1 MPIYQFEKKIPKIS
15 KSSYVHP
22 QAVII
27 GNVEIGN
34 HCFVGPGAVLRGD
47 FGRIKI
53 GEKTIIQENCILHVG
68 VDETTSIHDH
78 VIITHGAILHDV
90 TLRPYVVVGMGAIL
104 MHGVFVED
112 HVLIGA
118 GSLVKEGFHVPSKV
132 VVAGNPAKIIKPLS
146 KEQRRTIHQ
155 GVKLYQNLVKR
166 YLKTCRE
173 VKKYPM

>member
-1 MPIYQFEKKIPKIS
+1 MPIYQLDGKSPKIS
-15 KSSYVHP
+15 KTSYVHP

-27 GNVEIGN
+27 GNVEIGS

-68 VDETTSIHDH
+68 VNETTSIHDH
-78 VIITHGAILHDV
+78 VIITHGAVVHDV
-90 TLRPYVVVGMGAIL
+90 TLKPYVVVGMGAIL

-118 GSLVKEGFHVPSKV
+118 GSLVKEGVHIRSRT
-132 VVAGNPAKIIKPLS
+132 VVAGSPARIIKPLS
-146 KEQRRTIHQ
+146 NEQKKGIHR
-155 GVKLYQNLVKR
+155 GVKLYQDLLKR

-173 VKKYPM
+173 VARRP